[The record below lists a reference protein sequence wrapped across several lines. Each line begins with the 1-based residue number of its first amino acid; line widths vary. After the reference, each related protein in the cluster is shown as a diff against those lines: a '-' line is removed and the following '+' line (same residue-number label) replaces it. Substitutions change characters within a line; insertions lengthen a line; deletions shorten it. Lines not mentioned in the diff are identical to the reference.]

1 MTSFTL
7 GTATLNYTDVGT
19 GVPFVFEHGIGG
31 DVRQPSKLFSPP
43 SGVRLLSYDARAHG
57 STVWSGDPHELSFD
71 RFGDDL
77 IGLLNHLGIA
87 RAVVGGI
94 SMGAAVALNAVTRYP
109 ERVAGLVL
117 ARPAWLA
124 RPMPRRIIALFDL
137 GASALRELDFSIDEG
152 LDWSSKLEA
161 NPAFSAIARCYPDTA
176 WSLRNQ
182 FTAERA
188 VDGVARLERLPRDR
202 PCTDLGQLEALDV
215 PTLVLAHRQ
224 DPTHP
229 FAYGRRLADAIRGAR
244 LVEVTARSVNRRQHA
259 AEMHHN
265 LAIFLRQ
272 ITEDR
277 TWSLRRAA
285 A

>member
-31 DVRQPSKLFSPP
+31 DVRQPSKAFSPP

-87 RAVVGGI
+87 RAVLGGI
-94 SMGAAVALNAVTRYP
+94 SMGAGVALNAATRYP

-124 RPMPRRIIALFDL
+124 RPMARRTIALFDL
-137 GASALRELDFSIDEG
+137 LASALRELDFS
-152 LDWSSKLEA
+152 KLEVD
-161 NPAFSAIARCYPDTA
+161 PAFSAIARSYPDTA
-176 WSLRNQ
+176 WLLRNQ
-182 FTAERA
+182 FAAERA

-202 PCTDLGQLEALDV
+202 PCTDLRQLEALDV

-224 DPTHP
+224 DPIHP

-259 AEMHHN
+259 AEMQHN

-272 ITEDR
+272 LTEDR

>member
-19 GVPFVFEHGIGG
+19 GLPFVFEHGIGG
-31 DVRQPSKLFSPP
+31 DVRQSSKVLSPP
-43 SGVRLLSYDARAHG
+43 SGVRLLRYDARAHG

-94 SMGAAVALNAVTRYP
+94 SMGAGVALNAATRYP
-109 ERVAGLVL
+109 ERIAGLVL

-137 GASALRELDFSIDEG
+137 VASALRELDFSIDTEEG
-152 LDWSSKLEA
+152 LDCAPSKLEA
-161 NPAFSAIARCYPDTA
+161 NPSFSAIARSYPDTA
-176 WSLRNQ
+176 WSLRKQ
-182 FTAERA
+182 FTVERA
-188 VDGVARLERLPRDR
+188 VDRVARLERLPRDR
-202 PCTDLGQLEALDV
+202 PCTDLRQLQALDV

-224 DPTHP
+224 DPIHP
-229 FAYGRRLADAIRGAR
+229 FAYGRRLADAI
-244 LVEVTARSVNRRQHA
+244 
-259 AEMHHN
+259 
-265 LAIFLRQ
+265 
-272 ITEDR
+272 
-277 TWSLRRAA
+277 
-285 A
+285 